1 MLKDV
6 KMRKSKY
13 VFIYSI
19 ALVFIITFNS
29 FAELGKVEYFNG
41 LTPQTHVNKLY
52 SDERKNELKQDI
64 VNYSD
69 IEDMIHL
76 FNPEILNNWNSWE
89 NDKSAEDIYDI
100 YQSAADRLFDSAGS
114 QDSMMQEDMMSAQGR
129 AMQIQADKNVSDSYI
144 NFLSNYLAEKQLV
157 LTTKILDINYQKSAY
172 ELLNAN
178 EAIKESERNLTKA
191 ENALKYGSGTQV
203 EILTAK
209 KAVAD
214 AKSSLIAAESVQKA
228 NKIKLILNCGK
239 SASDNIYITPID
251 LSLDID
257 INAINLTADFETA
270 KNNNIQLEIYKRKI
284 DNARAEEVKNEFTIL
299 YEAAPDKIY
308 NDLEN
313 KYRSILDAVDT
324 NANRQVALTLAN
336 DNLKKAKD
344 EYEHGNISI
353 KDFMTAE
360 YNFAV
365 ANNNV
370 LAAQYDLK
378 LAVENYKNILDGY
391 SNC

>member
-1 MLKDV
+1 
-6 KMRKSKY
+6 
-13 VFIYSI
+13 
-19 ALVFIITFNS
+19 
-29 FAELGKVEYFNG
+29 
-41 LTPQTHVNKLY
+41 
-52 SDERKNELKQDI
+52 
-64 VNYSD
+64 
-69 IEDMIHL
+69 
-76 FNPEILNNWNSWE
+76 
-89 NDKSAEDIYDI
+89 
-100 YQSAADRLFDSAGS
+100 
-114 QDSMMQEDMMSAQGR
+114 MMQEDMMSAQGR

-203 EILTAK
+203 ELLTAK

-214 AKSSLIAAESVQKA
+214 AKSSLIAAESAQKA

-284 DNARAEEVKNEFTIL
+284 DNARTEEVKNEFTIL

-344 EYEHGNISI
+344 EYEHGNISV
-353 KDFMTAE
+353 KEFLTVE
-360 YNFAV
+360 YNLAV

>member
-19 ALVFIITFNS
+19 ALAFIITFNS

-41 LTPQTHVNKLY
+41 LNPQSHVNKLY
-52 SDERKNELKQDI
+52 SDERKNELKEDI
-64 VNYSD
+64 VNYND

-76 FNPEILNNWNSWE
+76 YNPEILNNWNSWE

-100 YQSAADRLFDSAGS
+100 YQSAADRLFDVAGS
-114 QDSMMQEDMMSAQGR
+114 QDSMMQEDMMSAQGK

-157 LTTKILDINYQKSAY
+157 LTTKILDINYQKSAF

-178 EAIKESERNLTKA
+178 ETIKESERNLTKA

-203 EILTAK
+203 ELLTAK

-214 AKSSLIAAESVQKA
+214 AKSSLIAAESAQKA

-239 SASDNIYITPID
+239 SASDSIYITPID
-251 LSLDID
+251 LSLGID
-257 INAINLTADFETA
+257 INSINLNADFETA

-284 DNARAEEVKNEFTIL
+284 DNARTEEVKNEFTIL

-324 NANRQVALTLAN
+324 IANRQVALTLAN

-344 EYEHGNISI
+344 EYEHGNISV
-353 KDFMTAE
+353 KAFLTAE
-360 YNFAV
+360 YNLAV

>member
-100 YQSAADRLFDSAGS
+100 YQSAADRLFDSAGT

-157 LTTKILDINYQKSAY
+157 LTTKILDINYQKSAF

-203 EILTAK
+203 ELLTAK

-214 AKSSLIAAESVQKA
+214 AKSSLIAAESAQKA

-270 KNNNIQLEIYKRKI
+270 KKNNIQLEMYKRKI
-284 DNARAEEVKNEFTIL
+284 DNARTEEVKNEFTIL

-344 EYEHGNISI
+344 EYEHGNISV
-353 KDFMTAE
+353 KEFLTVE
-360 YNFAV
+360 YNLAV

>member
-6 KMRKSKY
+6 KMRKSKE
-13 VFIYSI
+13 VVIYSI

-157 LTTKILDINYQKSAY
+157 LTTKTLDINYQKSAY

-203 EILTAK
+203 ELLTAK
-209 KAVAD
+209 KSVAD
-214 AKSSLIAAESVQKA
+214 AKSSLIAAESAQKA

-257 INAINLTADFETA
+257 INAINLTADFEVA

-284 DNARAEEVKNEFTIL
+284 DNARTEEVKNEFTIL

-313 KYRSILDAVDT
+313 KYRSILDAIDT

-360 YNFAV
+360 YNLAV

>member
-89 NDKSAEDIYDI
+89 NDKSAEDVYDI
-100 YQSAADRLFDSAGS
+100 YQSAADRLFDSAGT
-114 QDSMMQEDMMSAQGR
+114 QDSMMQEDMMSTQGR

-203 EILTAK
+203 ELLTAK

-214 AKSSLIAAESVQKA
+214 AKSSLIAAESAQKA

-284 DNARAEEVKNEFTIL
+284 DNARTEEVKNEFTIL

-344 EYEHGNISI
+344 EYEHGNISV
-353 KDFMTAE
+353 KEFLTVE
-360 YNFAV
+360 YNLAV

>member
-6 KMRKSKY
+6 KMRKSKH

-157 LTTKILDINYQKSAY
+157 LTTKTLDINYQKSAY

-203 EILTAK
+203 ELLTAK

-214 AKSSLIAAESVQKA
+214 AKSSLIAAESAQKA

-257 INAINLTADFETA
+257 INAINLTADFEVA

-284 DNARAEEVKNEFTIL
+284 DNARTEEVKNEFTIL

-313 KYRSILDAVDT
+313 KYRSILDAIDT

>member
-100 YQSAADRLFDSAGS
+100 YQSAADRLFDSAGT

-203 EILTAK
+203 ELLTAK

-214 AKSSLIAAESVQKA
+214 AKSSLIAAESAQKA

-284 DNARAEEVKNEFTIL
+284 DNARTEEVKNEFTIL

-344 EYEHGNISI
+344 EYEHGNISV
-353 KDFMTAE
+353 KEFLTVE
-360 YNFAV
+360 YNLAV

>member
-157 LTTKILDINYQKSAY
+157 LTTKTLDINYQKSAY

-203 EILTAK
+203 ELLTAK

-214 AKSSLIAAESVQKA
+214 AKSSLIAAESAQKA

-257 INAINLTADFETA
+257 INAINLTADFEVA

-284 DNARAEEVKNEFTIL
+284 DNARTEEVKNEFTIL

-313 KYRSILDAVDT
+313 KYRSILDAIDT

>member
-100 YQSAADRLFDSAGS
+100 YQSAADRLFDSAGT

-157 LTTKILDINYQKSAY
+157 LTTKILDINYQKSAF

-203 EILTAK
+203 ELLTAK

-214 AKSSLIAAESVQKA
+214 AKSSLIAAESAQKA

-284 DNARAEEVKNEFTIL
+284 DNARTEEVKNEFTIL

-344 EYEHGNISI
+344 EYEHGNISV
-353 KDFMTAE
+353 KEFLTVE
-360 YNFAV
+360 YNLAV

>member
-100 YQSAADRLFDSAGS
+100 YQSAADRLFDSAGT

-203 EILTAK
+203 ELLTAK

-214 AKSSLIAAESVQKA
+214 AKSSLIAAESAQKA

-284 DNARAEEVKNEFTIL
+284 DNARTEEVKNEFTIL
-299 YEAAPDKIY
+299 HEAAPDKIY

-344 EYEHGNISI
+344 EYEHGNISV
-353 KDFMTAE
+353 KEFLTVE
-360 YNFAV
+360 YNLAV

>member
-41 LTPQTHVNKLY
+41 LTPQTYVNKLY
-52 SDERKNELKQDI
+52 PEARKLELKENIINYDDI
-64 VNYSD
+64 D
-69 IEDMIHL
+69 DMIHL
-76 FNPEILNNWNSWE
+76 FNPEVLNNWNSWQS
-89 NDKSAEDIYDI
+89 DKSAEDIYDI
-100 YQSAADRLFDSAGS
+100 YQSAADRLYDSAGS
-114 QDSMMQEDMMSAQGR
+114 QDSMMQEDMMTAQGR
-129 AMQIQADKNVSDSYI
+129 AMQIQADKNVSDSYV
-144 NFLSNYLAEKQLV
+144 NFLTNYLAEKQLILATKV
-157 LTTKILDINYQKSAY
+157 LNINYQKSAY
-172 ELLNAN
+172 DLLNAN

-203 EILTAK
+203 ELLTAK

-214 AKSSLIAAESVQKA
+214 AKSAQVAAESAQKA

-239 SASDNIYITPID
+239 SASDSIYITPID
-251 LSLDID
+251 LSFDLDIT
-257 INAINLTADFETA
+257 AINLDTDFETA
-270 KNNNIQLEIYKRKI
+270 KSNNIQLEIYKRKI
-284 DNARAEEVKNEFTIL
+284 DNARTDEVKNEYKIL
-299 YEAAPDKIY
+299 YESAPDKIY

-313 KYRSILDAVDT
+313 KYRSILDAIDT
-324 NANRQVALTLAN
+324 NVNRQVALTLAN
-336 DNLKKAKD
+336 DNLKKANN
-344 EYEHGNISI
+344 EYEHGNISA
-353 KDFMTAE
+353 KELLTAE
-360 YNFAV
+360 YNVAV

-370 LAAQYDLK
+370 VAAKYDLK
-378 LAVENYKNILDGY
+378 LAIENYKNIIDGY